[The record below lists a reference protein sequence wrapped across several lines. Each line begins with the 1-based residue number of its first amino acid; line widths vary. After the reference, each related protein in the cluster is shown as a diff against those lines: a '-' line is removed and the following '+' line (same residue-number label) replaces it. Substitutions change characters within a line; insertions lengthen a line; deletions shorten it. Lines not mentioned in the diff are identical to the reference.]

1 MAVAKRVVEQA
12 IGEKLDGS
20 PLDDPDAGKNP
31 HAVALG
37 RMGGMKGGKALTE
50 GSTSRSL
57 QEGGKFKLT
66 HYRPGVSGQHSSSYP
81 IYNVASGA
89 RGILPP
95 RVVLY
100 PRRSQ
105 PNRPRRGRF

>member
-1 MAVAKRVVEQA
+1 
-12 IGEKLDGS
+12 
-20 PLDDPDAGKNP
+20 
-31 HAVALG
+31 
-37 RMGGMKGGKALTE
+37 MGGMKGGKARTE

-66 HYRPGVSGQHSSSYP
+66 HYGPGVLGQHSSSYP
-81 IYNVASGA
+81 IYDVASGA